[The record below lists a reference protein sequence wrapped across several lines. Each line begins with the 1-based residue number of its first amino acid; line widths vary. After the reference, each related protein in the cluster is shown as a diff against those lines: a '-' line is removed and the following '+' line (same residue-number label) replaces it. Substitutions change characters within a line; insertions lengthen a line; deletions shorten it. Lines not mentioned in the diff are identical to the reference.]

1 MNASRELPPLTE
13 RCLAEALALTGES
26 MNVRFLSYTTE
37 SRLPVSPMLIRLLP
51 AVPTGAAPLGKQTFV
66 VARST

>member
-1 MNASRELPPLTE
+1 
-13 RCLAEALALTGES
+13 